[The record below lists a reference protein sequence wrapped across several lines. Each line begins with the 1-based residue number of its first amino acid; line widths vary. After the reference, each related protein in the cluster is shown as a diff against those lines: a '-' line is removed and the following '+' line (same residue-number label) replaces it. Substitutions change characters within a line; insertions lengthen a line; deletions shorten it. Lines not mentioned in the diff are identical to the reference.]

1 MESLNQNKIRAHDG
15 ESNIQA
21 RRPHKSAQW
30 HYTAAGAAIL
40 VIIILHFVSQ
50 FMFFQSE
57 KTSQEIEAINHRS
70 VEIKPEIEPSGAIET
85 EGETKKPEVADIP
98 NAAPAPVV
106 QPQSKPAPPPS
117 RVVIKKKEPRESRAE
132 RLRRAEKLLTGI

>member
-1 MESLNQNKIRAHDG
+1 MKRFNQNEIRANDG

-21 RRPHKSAQW
+21 QRPRKSAQW

-57 KTSQEIEAINHRS
+57 KASQEIEAINHRS
-70 VEIKPEIEPSGAIET
+70 VEIKPEIETGGSET
-85 EGETKKPEVADIP
+85 EAAAKKPEVADIP
-98 NAAPAPVV
+98 NAEAAPVA
-106 QPQSKPAPPPS
+106 QPQSKPAPPT
-117 RVVIKKKEPRESRAE
+117 RVVIKKKESRESRAE
-132 RLRRAEKLLTGI
+132 RLRRAEKFLTGI